1 MALLLAAPAVLQD
14 PAPTPWAP
22 VESVVA
28 IAAPVPE
35 PARRD
40 FRGFVERHRERVA
53 DSAVAY
59 EVSQALEECY
69 AVSVALA
76 PSSPYVPVNAGLA
89 WAEAAAAESLAAPC
103 RGFEGQRIDPGEV
116 LALLRR
122 SASLGEPRARA
133 RMLLFRDVAAQKDD
147 ALRELP
153 LLLATLDPGVV
164 RDVGAFLARGETDV
178 RLGSEAVPAR
188 VSAIAWEL
196 AACDLGYDCGPDA
209 RITLAQCAF
218 GGNCGGGY
226 EQALAASEA
235 PDEWARARALRPALL
250 RALLRHDWRWLGLQ

>member
-1 MALLLAAPAVLQD
+1 VLQD
-14 PAPTPWAP
+14 PAPAP
-22 VESVVA
+22 RAPPDPVVA
-28 IAAPVPE
+28 IATRAPE

-53 DSAVAY
+53 EPAVAY

-103 RGFEGQRIDPGEV
+103 RGFEGRRIDPREV
-116 LALLRR
+116 LALLRQ
-122 SASLGEPRARA
+122 SASQGEPRARA
-133 RMLLFRDVAAQKDD
+133 RLLLFRDVAAEKDD

-153 LLLATLDPGVV
+153 MLLVTLDPGVV
-164 RDVGAFLARGETDV
+164 RDVGAFIARGETEV
-178 RLGSEAVPAR
+178 RLGTEAVPAR

-196 AACDLGYDCGPDA
+196 AACDLGYACGPDA

-218 GGNCGGGY
+218 GGSCGGGY
-226 EQALAASEA
+226 EEALAQSES
-235 PDEWARARALRPALL
+235 PDELARARALRPAIL
-250 RALLRHDWRWLGLQ
+250 RALLRHDWRWLGLD